1 MVMADGIFNSWRW
14 WVHPTSQIH
23 LDFTCGTTIK
33 VLRWLCFS
41 TQSTETTPPSLFIC
55 EQERMLGV
63 EKMVDLRWEL
73 NALLMHPNNRIIAKV
88 AVVDG
93 TCYRAD
99 MTSSVDVP
107 RSRLKRIIAKG

>member
-1 MVMADGIFNSWRW
+1 
-14 WVHPTSQIH
+14 
-23 LDFTCGTTIK
+23 
-33 VLRWLCFS
+33 
-41 TQSTETTPPSLFIC
+41 
-55 EQERMLGV
+55 
-63 EKMVDLRWEL
+63 MVDLRWEL